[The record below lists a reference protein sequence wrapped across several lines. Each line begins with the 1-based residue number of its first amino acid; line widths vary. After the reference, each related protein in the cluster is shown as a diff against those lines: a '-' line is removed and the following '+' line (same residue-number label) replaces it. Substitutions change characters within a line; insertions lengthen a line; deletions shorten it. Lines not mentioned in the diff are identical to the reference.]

1 LATKKAVQG
10 VRKATKKPA
19 GAARRLASTTPT
31 RAGAARKPSQAT
43 PKSTR
48 AAKPPVSSLAVII
61 ARVLHQAFPDRFPQ
75 EKQNSRTNRLDNAA
89 AFLPS

>member
-1 LATKKAVQG
+1 MAAKKAVQG
-10 VRKATKKPA
+10 ARKATKKPA
-19 GAARRLASTTPT
+19 GAARRLARTTPT

-43 PKSTR
+43 P
-48 AAKPPVSSLAVII
+48 KPPVSSLAVII